1 MQKERTEEVRRGY
14 KIEAQIED
22 VPKSRGT
29 KGKPVVGIRR
39 MVGGD
44 GRQT

>member
-1 MQKERTEEVRRGY
+1 MQKEGTEEVRGGY
-14 KIEAQIED
+14 KTKAQIED

-29 KGKPVVGIRR
+29 KGKPVGGIRR

-44 GRQT
+44 GG